1 MKKAPFLIALLCSF
15 SLTAQEFQPD
25 SIAVKRH
32 AINKINLSVRYGSKT
47 LELAKGKN
55 AIELGT
61 QDELIE
67 TLALLQQV
75 VIGGELDEA
84 INNASEKLKAG
95 FVK

>member
-1 MKKAPFLIALLCSF
+1 
-15 SLTAQEFQPD
+15 
-25 SIAVKRH
+25 
-32 AINKINLSVRYGSKT
+32 